1 MLPIDKKPAETPENN
16 FYGVDV
22 NDRAAVEK
30 EFERL
35 KKQHRT
41 VTIIVIIALLVLGFF
56 IFDFIRVT
64 ELDGKPFLAFE
75 QEVEEGTK
83 FVGIGYEV
91 LYCKNGE
98 RYAGAT
104 VFKKCT
110 KEEPTTI
117 SNLVYKRFVEYAIDE
132 KLLDKDN
139 LDSLEFNLVEY
150 DENNEN
156 GGSDYHV
163 NLKYSCK
170 KDKKC
175 LKLIKEYYSNDN
187 VNLYVSLDKYNEVK
201 DILFFKDS
209 GVYYKRLVELYTS
222 NLKDYLVQNEK
233 IDVNNLREF
242 KLSLVENHGKYKFR
256 NVSYADSYLVKI
268 TYLCS
273 DDSNTCVHA
282 IDDTDLDGDFTNL
295 TFYASIFLDESN
307 NVLLF
312 GPKEYFD
319 L

>member
-22 NDRAAVEK
+22 NNREAVEK

-41 VTIIVIIALLVLGFF
+41 VTIVVIIALLVLGFL

-64 ELDGKPFLAFE
+64 EFDGKPFLAFE

-91 LYCKNGE
+91 LYCKNGD

-104 VFKKCT
+104 VYKKCT
-110 KEEPTTI
+110 KEDSTTI
-117 SNLVYKRFVEYAIDE
+117 SNLVYKRFVEYVIDE
-132 KLLDKDN
+132 KMLDKDK
-139 LDSLEFNLVEY
+139 LDYLEFNLVEF
-150 DENNEN
+150 DENNDI

-175 LKLIKEYYSNDN
+175 LRLKKEYYSSDN
-187 VNLYVSLDKYNEVK
+187 VNIYVSLDKYNEVDK
-201 DILFFKDS
+201 ILYFKSS
-209 GVYYKRLVELYTS
+209 GIYYERLVELYTTK
-222 NLKDYLVQNEK
+222 LKEYLISNEK
-233 IDVNNLREF
+233 VDVNNLREF

-256 NVSYADSYLVKI
+256 NVSYADSYLVEI
-268 TYLCS
+268 TYLCN

-282 IDDTDLDGDFTNL
+282 FDNTDLDGEFTNL
-295 TFYASIFLDESN
+295 MFYASMFLDSN
-307 NVLLF
+307 NDVLLF